1 MAKGRTWPAEW
12 RDYDD
17 PLSAVHVRQLTGYK
31 GNSHHLYFTNPGWY
45 ARGGKMLIGSDRD
58 NRTNLFGIDLE
69 TGEIEQLTD
78 LEPGNV
84 AFLCTSVNPTCDEA
98 YFRYNRSLVAVDLRT
113 RELRTLCE
121 MPEGFRWSMV
131 NCTADGKHVCVGYYE
146 DLSDRIRIDRNYI
159 GFPEVWKAHPLSRIV
174 KAAVDGSGAEVVW
187 EEKTWIGHI
196 NTSPTL
202 PNILTFCH
210 EGPWRL
216 VDNRIWGLDL
226 ETKKA
231 WRIRPREGD
240 ENPGHEYWHADGVT
254 VGYHGHRP
262 DGSAFL
268 GRIRYDNTGKVEYPF
283 PSNTGHIHSND
294 ASMIVGDGGR
304 VIRLW
309 KDTGDGYDGPR
320 VLCEHRSSMHI
331 QESHPHPRFTPDGKQ
346 VVYTTNFSGYCQ
358 VCLVDVPEFE
368 SLPPV
373 EEDEK

>member
-1 MAKGRTWPAEW
+1 MVEARTWPAES

-17 PLSAVHVRQLTGYK
+17 PISGVHVRQLTGYK

-45 ARGGKMLIGSDRD
+45 ADGKKMLIGSDRE

-78 LEPGNV
+78 LEPGTV
-84 AFLCTSVNPTCDEA
+84 AFLCTSVNPKRDEA
-98 YFRYNRSLVAVDLRT
+98 YFRYNRSLVAVDLKT
-113 RELRTLCE
+113 HDLRTLYE
-121 MPEGFRWSMV
+121 IPEGFRWSMV
-131 NCTADGKHVCVGYYE
+131 NCTADGKSVCVGYYE

-174 KAAVDGSGAEVVW
+174 RAAVDGSGGEVVR

-196 NTSPTL
+196 NTSPTV

-216 VDNRIWGLDL
+216 VDNRIWGLDID
-226 ETKKA
+226 TKEA
-231 WRIRPREGD
+231 WQIRPREGD

-262 DGSAFL
+262 DGTAFL
-268 GRIRYDNTGKVEYPF
+268 GRIRYDNTNREEYAF
-283 PSNTGHIHSND
+283 PTNTGHIHSND
-294 ASMIVGDGGR
+294 FSIIVGDGGK
-304 VIRLW
+304 VVRLW
-309 KDTGDGYDGPR
+309 KNTGSGFDGPR
-320 VLCEHRSSMHI
+320 VLAEHRSSMHI
-331 QESHPHPRFTPDGKQ
+331 QESHPHPRFTPDGTQ

-358 VCLVDVPEFE
+358 VYLADVPDFE
-368 SLPPV
+368 SLPPL
-373 EEDEK
+373 EEE